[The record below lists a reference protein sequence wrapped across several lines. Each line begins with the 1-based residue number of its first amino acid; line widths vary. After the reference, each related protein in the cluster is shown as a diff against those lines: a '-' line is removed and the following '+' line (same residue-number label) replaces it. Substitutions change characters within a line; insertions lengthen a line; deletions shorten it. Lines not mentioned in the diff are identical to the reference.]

1 MPLLTLSCPPLALG
15 LVFPLQ
21 MACSLLST
29 MGQALRSLLPSLLQ
43 LPAQASA
50 YLFVQNL
57 AGTLSQLVPL
67 HSPPMCLFQFPVLE
81 EMKKINHVK
90 ILIKI

>member
-1 MPLLTLSCPPLALG
+1 MPLLTLSCPPLTLG

-29 MGQALRSLLPSLLQ
+29 MQALRSLLPSLLQ

-50 YLFVQNL
+50 YLFAQNL